1 MPDLIQQQIAYYR
14 ARAAEYN
21 EWWYRQGRYDRGAAL
36 NQRWFD
42 EAEKVRA
49 ALLAMPHQD
58 HILELACG
66 TGLWTQELLK
76 VGRHVT
82 AVDASPE
89 MIAINQAA
97 LQSDRVTYV
106 QSDIFTWQPDQ
117 HYDMVFFSF
126 WLSHVPPERLPGFLQ
141 QVSAMLKPGGRLFIL
156 DSRRTPDSTAI
167 DHVIPEDGT
176 TLERKLNDGQTF
188 QIVKVFYNPA
198 DLQASLQNAGIAAD
212 AHLTDTYFI
221 TVRGTKMQD

>member
-21 EWWYRQGRYDRGAAL
+21 EWWYREGRYDRGAAL

-42 EAEKVRA
+42 EAEKVRS
-49 ALLAMPHQD
+49 ALLAIPHQG

-106 QSDIFTWQPDQ
+106 QSDIFSWQPDQ
-117 HYDMVFFSF
+117 RFDMIFFSF

-141 QVSAMLKPGGRLFIL
+141 RVSVMLKPGGRLFIL
-156 DSRRTPDSTAI
+156 DSRRTPDSTAL
-167 DHVIPEDGT
+167 DHIIPEDGT
-176 TLERKLNDGQTF
+176 TLERKLNDGRTF
-188 QIVKVFYNPA
+188 QIVKVFYSPSA
-198 DLQASLQNAGIAAD
+198 LQSSLQGAGIVAD
-212 AHLTDTYFI
+212 VRLTDTYFI
-221 TVRGTKMQD
+221 YVLGNKVRD